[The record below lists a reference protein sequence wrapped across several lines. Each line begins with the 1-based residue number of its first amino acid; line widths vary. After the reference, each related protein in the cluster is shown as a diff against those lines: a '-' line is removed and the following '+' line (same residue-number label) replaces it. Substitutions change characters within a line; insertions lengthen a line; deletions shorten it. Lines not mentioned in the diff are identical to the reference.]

1 MNRGSH
7 GFWKKSYILKKNLF
21 YSSFLFSF
29 VCSRRYQSKIIGL
42 YLGRYPVVTIYDY
55 EIAKE
60 LFSREDLTGRP
71 NNFAYRNRMLGE
83 KQGR

>member
-1 MNRGSH
+1 
-7 GFWKKSYILKKNLF
+7 
-21 YSSFLFSF
+21 
-29 VCSRRYQSKIIGL
+29 
-42 YLGRYPVVTIYDY
+42 VTIYDY